1 MAIIKYNAIH
11 TTPKKHL
18 RYILNPDKNEQLRYV
33 TGICCNSELD
43 AVYADFKDL
52 FEMYDDEKY
61 ALSHKH
67 DGKNH
72 IRIHSYVQSFSAGE
86 VTPEQAHKIGVEWCK
101 AMFGEDRPVIIT
113 THTNTDHVHNH
124 IAVCP
129 YDIYGEKWKGN
140 KTTLKLARTVSDRIC
155 LEHGLSVI
163 KDPKKKSDI
172 SYAEWLAIRDNR
184 SWKVKMAD
192 DIDRYIHDPS
202 VRDIPSLVAVMRANG
217 YEFTDERKL
226 IAKPK
231 GAKHAVSIYKLGH
244 GYRYSSLEMRIW
256 QKNSEY
262 LGRDLSGCTES
273 EINMIRCIQNYQYE
287 SYRKKAVPKSV
298 QLKISYRK
306 LQDMSELMCFMSDHG
321 IRSLEDFMKYVNECR
336 RKEYIKEMKRAEA
349 ELIYGYGSK
358 EEKALSEQYS
368 DIRSQRYK
376 TDKMYLRY
384 LDVLR
389 EACPYDTSLPML
401 PENGMLLTEE
411 EKEKR
416 RLQALR
422 ERQER
427 ERRERSYYSR

>member
-101 AMFGEDRPVIIT
+101 AMFGEERPVIIT

-202 VRDIPSLVAVMRANG
+202 VRDIPSLVSVMKANG

-231 GAKHAVSIYKLGH
+231 GTKHAVSIYKLGH
-244 GYRYSSLEMRIW
+244 GYRYSSLKCCHCGSTKTIYTLLQIANNKEIET
-256 QKNSEY
+256 KFLLHSNKC
-262 LGRDLSGCTES
+262 RDLSIICILKF
-273 EINMIRCIQNYQYE
+273 IN
-287 SYRKKAVPKSV
+287 
-298 QLKISYRK
+298 
-306 LQDMSELMCFMSDHG
+306 
-321 IRSLEDFMKYVNECR
+321 KYVLEFKQVSIESVISNTLA
-336 RKEYIKEMKRAEA
+336 KVYHI
-349 ELIYGYGSK
+349 
-358 EEKALSEQYS
+358 
-368 DIRSQRYK
+368 
-376 TDKMYLRY
+376 LR
-384 LDVLR
+384 
-389 EACPYDTSLPML
+389 
-401 PENGMLLTEE
+401 
-411 EKEKR
+411 
-416 RLQALR
+416 
-422 ERQER
+422 
-427 ERRERSYYSR
+427 